1 MSGTYC
7 NHKRL
12 GGDIVDAL
20 SETRIVRDGNLEL
33 QDRDGSNAVI
43 RDYVWG
49 LHLGGGIGGLLDIR
63 ESSNN
68 YHPLYDGKGNI
79 TALSNTAGTI
89 VAQYRYGSFGKLE
102 AKTGSIDQPFGFSTK
117 RTDPKTGLVYYG
129 YRFYHPD
136 MERWLN
142 RDPIGE
148 RGGINLY
155 GFVGNNP
162 INWID
167 PWGLMILP
175 ECPAGLGPEWY
186 RDFTHRHPYG
196 ERWRHPSGD
205 FLDWNKAQPGAGGHK
220 EENHWHYNDGQDHL
234 KPGTEIPDPDPNAR
248 KQLIPPAI
256 SRLLRAPV
264 ILIVIPAVEAALG
277 KRPQQMN

>member
-33 QDRDGSNAVI
+33 QDRNGNNAVI
-43 RDYVWG
+43 RDYAWG
-49 LHLGGGIGGLLDIR
+49 LHLGGGIGGLLNIR

-79 TALSNTAGTI
+79 TALNDSTGAI
-89 VAQYRYGSFGKLE
+89 VSQYRYGSFGKLE
-102 AKTGSIDQPFGFSTK
+102 AKTGTVDQPFGFSTK

-142 RDPIGE
+142 RDPLGE
-148 RGGINLY
+148 EGGINLY
-155 GFVGNNP
+155 EFVGNNP

-167 PWGLMILP
+167 PWGLFAPALP
-175 ECPAGLGPEWY
+175 
-186 RDFTHRHPYG
+186 
-196 ERWRHPSGD
+196 
-205 FLDWNKAQPGAGGHK
+205 
-220 EENHWHYNDGQDHL
+220 
-234 KPGTEIPDPDPNAR
+234 
-248 KQLIPPAI
+248 LIPPLVCQLITYGPPLVIGVGIIGAEMY
-256 SRLLRAPV
+256 SRAHGQGERNWEKGRWDDELSHLSIDKLKEIERDRGVDADTKKRAHK
-264 ILIVIPAVEAALG
+264 IRKQKEKKEKA
-277 KRPQQMN
+277 KKK